1 MSYQQDTVEV
11 SDRHRKQLSVS
22 RGYLEGRG
30 YFTAAEALETVRRL
44 EQGTRKDG
52 VTPKFH
58 HQLSV
63 ARLVMTLEPHLIH
76 KEETIAAGYLH
87 DILEDHGDVWSRESL
102 SAKFGPTIADAVWL
116 LTKKYQGA
124 VKDHDRYFDEIAKC
138 SIASVIKLADRAHN
152 LQTMQGV
159 FNSTKQREYLAEV
172 DNFFF
177 TNIRVARRN
186 FPKQYGAYENLKILL
201 RCQVRLVK
209 QVLEAEVHG
218 MSEADKHLD
227 AMCSALMSANHD
239 RTTRERNALEAA
251 LEYVKTRDQGVQKVL
266 TLQKQPFDEGDV

>member
-1 MSYQQDTVEV
+1 MNGTEV
-11 SDRHRKQLSVS
+11 NDRHRKQLSVS
-22 RGYLEGRG
+22 RGFLEGRG

-52 VTPKFH
+52 ITPKFH

-76 KEETIAAGYLH
+76 KEETIAASYLH
-87 DILEDHGDVWSRESL
+87 DVLEDHDDEWSKESL
-102 SAKFGPTIADAVWL
+102 TTKFGSLVGDAVWL
-116 LTKKYQGA
+116 LTKKYQGTI
-124 VKDHDRYFDEIAKC
+124 KNHDRYFAEIAKC
-138 SIASVIKLADRAHN
+138 PIASVIKLADRAHN

-159 FNSTKQREYLAEV
+159 FDGKKQKEYLNEV
-172 DNFFF
+172 EEHFFP
-177 TNIRVARRN
+177 NIRVARRN

-218 MSEADKHLD
+218 MTEADELLD
-227 AMCSALMSANHD
+227 LLVKAVRGAQRPTTESEYQALQLADQYIQVRNL
-239 RTTRERNALEAA
+239 TRAEPWIYTGPKSE
-251 LEYVKTRDQGVQKVL
+251 E
-266 TLQKQPFDEGDV
+266 E